1 MDAST
6 RERIFDP
13 FFTTKDAG
21 KGTGLGLAIVHGIV
35 TQAGGGIS
43 VYSEL
48 GHGTTFRVQLP
59 ATTESVVAPTIDS
72 APEPR
77 SLPPITILVID
88 DDRDIRAITTRVLRE
103 AGCHVLEAATGEE
116 ARRICVG
123 HDGAID
129 LVLLDIVLA
138 DARGD
143 LLVHE
148 LRELRPELL
157 SLMMSGY
164 PAAALTST
172 GRVAGALLTKP
183 FSPGQLR
190 AAVARAARVA
200 TADPEG
206 SLDRTALPRV
216 LVADDDV
223 LLRKTIGRVLRRAG
237 FDAIEVD
244 GGRAAIAAL
253 EAKPFDVIISD
264 VHMPDG
270 GGLDLLR
277 AIRRIDLDVPMLL
290 MSGEPDVEIAAKAVE
305 YGAFRYLLKPL
316 DNEVL
321 AKVVQRAARAH
332 ALARVRRE
340 AFSIGGSRS
349 GAMDRAGMEVRF
361 DQAVAGLSMAYQP
374 IVEAR
379 SGALVGVEA
388 LMRSNEPSLPSP
400 RAVLDAATQL
410 GRLPQIGRRIRS
422 LVAHQL
428 AAWTDGTLLFVNLHP
443 EDLMDVDLIAD
454 SSPLTRVASR
464 VVLEI
469 TERAS
474 LVTSAALSERI
485 ARLRKLGFRIAIDDI
500 GAGYSGLTSFT
511 ELSPEIVKIDM
522 SLVRD
527 VHLSALKQRTIAAIC
542 KLCHEVGCTVVAE
555 GVETVDERECLTAL
569 GCDLLQGYLIA
580 RPSASCVTA

>member
-1 MDAST
+1 
-6 RERIFDP
+6 
-13 FFTTKDAG
+13 
-21 KGTGLGLAIVHGIV
+21 
-35 TQAGGGIS
+35 
-43 VYSEL
+43 
-48 GHGTTFRVQLP
+48 
-59 ATTESVVAPTIDS
+59 
-72 APEPR
+72 
-77 SLPPITILVID
+77 
-88 DDRDIRAITTRVLRE
+88 
-103 AGCHVLEAATGEE
+103 
-116 ARRICVG
+116 
-123 HDGAID
+123 
-129 LVLLDIVLA
+129 
-138 DARGD
+138 
-143 LLVHE
+143 
-148 LRELRPELL
+148 
-157 SLMMSGY
+157 
-164 PAAALTST
+164 
-172 GRVAGALLTKP
+172 
-183 FSPGQLR
+183 
-190 AAVARAARVA
+190 
-200 TADPEG
+200 
-206 SLDRTALPRV
+206 
-216 LVADDDV
+216 
-223 LLRKTIGRVLRRAG
+223 
-237 FDAIEVD
+237 
-244 GGRAAIAAL
+244 
-253 EAKPFDVIISD
+253 
-264 VHMPDG
+264 
-270 GGLDLLR
+270 
-277 AIRRIDLDVPMLL
+277 
-290 MSGEPDVEIAAKAVE
+290 
-305 YGAFRYLLKPL
+305 
-316 DNEVL
+316 
-321 AKVVQRAARAH
+321 
-332 ALARVRRE
+332 
-340 AFSIGGSRS
+340 
-349 GAMDRAGMEVRF
+349 MDRAGMEVRF
-361 DQAVAGLSMAYQP
+361 DQAVAGLSMVYQP